1 MPVTT
6 TYPGVYIEE
15 LPSGV
20 RPVIGVATSIAAF
33 VGYTPRGRENRATRL
48 FSFGD
53 FERRFGGLDHDSELG
68 FAVQQF
74 FRNGGT
80 DAIVVRV
87 PKSDAVVASIDIDD
101 AASGGQTALVLS
113 ASSTG
118 AWGNSLV
125 IDVDH
130 VGVTDD
136 QSFNL
141 TITDAATGTSERFSD
156 LTVDP
161 ASDRFAVT
169 RLNDDDRGSDLVSA
183 AAGAASAGRPVA
195 AGTSGSDVMPL
206 NVDPDLSYRLTIQPD
221 RPETVPTSSLPSP
234 EPSVAPVEV
243 TVLDAGE
250 RVPTSIGGLASLVE
264 RKINAALR
272 AADGAAGIAVKVVP
286 NGSEL
291 GLRVVGAV
299 DPTAAPTAIDA
310 AFTIEGVPPS
320 GSIADGAALLGL
332 SGTTANVGTY
342 SMNGTARLAQTAV
355 TPGEDGATLPGTA
368 DLVGSEAQF
377 TGINALLKT
386 DLFNLLCIPD
396 ATRAK
401 PGSPAEVD
409 DGIDP
414 DAIWTAAVDLC
425 TRRRAVLLVDPPPG
439 IDDPEAAIDWIGGL
453 SVKGPNAVAHFPR
466 IRIAD
471 ATDDFQP
478 RTTAPGATLAGL
490 YARTDAQRGVWKA
503 PAGTEARVL
512 GVTNLVYKLSDA
524 ENGLLNPLGLNCL
537 RVFPVTGTVN
547 WGARTTDG
555 ADVLASQWKYVPV
568 RRLALY
574 IEESVFRGTQ
584 WAVFEPNDEPLWAQ
598 LRLNLT
604 SFMQDLFRKGAF
616 AGRTPKDAYLVKCD
630 SETTTRD
637 DTDRGVVNVVVGF
650 APLKPAEFVIIRI
663 QQLAGQT
670 AS

>member
-1 MPVTT
+1 
-6 TYPGVYIEE
+6 
-15 LPSGV
+15 
-20 RPVIGVATSIAAF
+20 
-33 VGYTPRGRENRATRL
+33 
-48 FSFGD
+48 
-53 FERRFGGLDHDSELG
+53 
-68 FAVQQF
+68 VQQF

-87 PKSDAVVASIDIDD
+87 PKADADAASVTIAD
-101 AASGGQTALVLS
+101 AASGGGATTALVLL

-125 IDVDH
+125 VDVDH
-130 VGVTDD
+130 LGVSDD
-136 QSFNL
+136 ESFNL
-141 TITDAATGTSERFSD
+141 TITDLATGATERFSD

-169 RLNDDDRGSDLVSA
+169 RLNDDDRGSELVSA
-183 AAGAASAGRPVA
+183 TAGDNGAGRPFA
-195 AGTSGSDVMPL
+195 AGTAGTDIMPL
-206 NVDPDLSYRLTIQPD
+206 AVDPDLSYRLTIQPD
-221 RPETVPTSSLPSP
+221 LPETVPTSSLPTP
-234 EPSVAPVEV
+234 EPAVDPIEV
-243 TVLDAGE
+243 TVLDANE
-250 RVPTSIGGLASLVE
+250 RVPSSIGGLASLVE

-272 AADGAAGIAVKVVP
+272 AADGAAGLAVRVVP
-286 NGSEL
+286 NGSGA
-291 GLRVVGAV
+291 GLRIVGAV
-299 DPTAAPTAIDA
+299 DIAKAPTAIDA
-310 AFTIEGVPPS
+310 AFTIGSVTPS
-320 GSIADGAALLGL
+320 GSVADGAALLGL
-332 SGTTANVGTY
+332 SGSTANVGIY
-342 SMNGTARLAQTAV
+342 AMGGTARLAQTAV
-355 TPGEDGATLPGTA
+355 TPGDDGDTLPGTSE
-368 DLVGSEAQF
+368 LVGSEAQF

-401 PGSPAEVD
+401 PGSPTEVD

-478 RTTAPGATLAGL
+478 RTTAPSGTLAGL
-490 YARTDAQRGVWKA
+490 YARIDAQRGVWKA

-537 RVFPVTGTVN
+537 RVFPVVGTVN

-598 LRLNLT
+598 LRMNLT

-630 SETTTRD
+630 AETTTRD
-637 DTDRGVVNVVVGF
+637 DTDRGIVNVVVGF

-670 AS
+670 TS